1 MMKYWLLAAA
11 VLLLGAAPPK
21 PSSVVVLSGA
31 TLIDGT
37 GGPAV
42 PDAQVVIRDG
52 RIVAAGPRGK
62 VEIPAGARMEDL
74 TGRYL
79 VPGFF
84 DMHAHVTILF
94 GSMDAKG
101 YDAATSATVL
111 RQLLAFGITTVRN
124 PASPLPTGVE
134 LRDAVARGTIPGPR
148 IFTTGEAINGGSL
161 SGPGGI
167 VHTPDEA
174 RREVDRQAAAG
185 VDAIKLYSGLPP
197 DTARAA
203 IAEARSKHIRVI
215 GHLGATTWTE
225 GAEAGIDGV
234 EHGAPWTA
242 DWLAPADREDYRKAI
257 REQGGMKARI
267 LWLERLHVQGPEVAA
282 AVDALARHHVA
293 VDPTLIAYVTKF
305 RGDDP
310 QYIASPDF
318 KHVPAP
324 MLADWKKGTFV
335 SDWTADDFRRAH
347 AVWPKLLELVK
358 LYHGRGVT
366 LLAGS
371 DLPNPW
377 VIPGI
382 SFHQELALLAEAGIP
397 PRDILRIA
405 THNGAEALGILGD
418 AGTLEPGK
426 RADVIVLS
434 ADPLADIRNTRGIE
448 KVMQGGGWVSRLIVN

>member
-1 MMKYWLLAAA
+1 MKLWFLLAV
-11 VLLLGAAPPK
+11 VLLLGAAPPSK
-21 PSSVVVLSGA
+21 TPSIVVLRGA

-37 GGPAV
+37 GGPAIS
-42 PDAQVVIRDG
+42 DALVVIRAG
-52 RIVAAGPRGK
+52 RIVAAGARGS
-62 VEIPAGARMEDL
+62 VAIPAGARVENL

-94 GSMDAKG
+94 GSMDARG

-124 PASPLPTGVE
+124 PASPLPTGVA
-134 LRDAVARGTIPGPR
+134 LRDAVARGAIPGPR

-161 SGPGGI
+161 AGPNGI
-167 VHTPDEA
+167 VHTPEEA
-174 RREVDRQAAAG
+174 RREVDRQIAAG
-185 VDAIKLYSGLPP
+185 VDAIKLYSALPP
-197 DTARAA
+197 DCARAA
-203 IAEARSKHIRVI
+203 IAEARTRHVRVI

-242 DWLAPADREDYRKAI
+242 DWLAPGDREQYRKTI

-267 LWLERLHVQGPEVAA
+267 RWLELLHVQGPEVAA
-282 AVDALARHHVA
+282 AVESLARHHVA

-310 QYIASPDF
+310 QYIASPAF
-318 KHVPAP
+318 KWVPAP
-324 MLADWKKGTFV
+324 MMADWKKGTFV

-347 AVWPKLLELVK
+347 AVWPKLPELIK
-358 LYHGRGVT
+358 LYHDHGVT

-377 VIPGI
+377 VIPGV
-382 SFHQELALLAEAGIP
+382 SFHQELALLAEAGIS
-397 PRDILRIA
+397 PRNILKIA
-405 THNGAEALGILGD
+405 TRNCAEALGILGD
-418 AGTLEPGK
+418 VGTLEPGK
-426 RADVIVLS
+426 RADLVVLS
-434 ADPLADIRNTRGIE
+434 ADPLVDIHNTRKIE
-448 KVMQGGGWVSRLIVN
+448 KVMQGGGWIPTH

>member
-1 MMKYWLLAAA
+1 MKYWLLAAA

-52 RIVAAGPRGK
+52 RIVAAGPCGK

-161 SGPGGI
+161 AGPGGI
-167 VHTPDEA
+167 VHNPDEA

-185 VDAIKLYSGLPP
+185 VDAIKLYSALPP
-197 DTARAA
+197 DCVRAA
-203 IAEARSKHIRVI
+203 IAEARSKNLRVI

-225 GAEAGIDGV
+225 GAIAASTASST
-234 EHGAPWTA
+234 APLGRRTGSR
-242 DWLAPADREDYRKAI
+242 LAPAR
-257 REQGGMKARI
+257 
-267 LWLERLHVQGPEVAA
+267 
-282 AVDALARHHVA
+282 
-293 VDPTLIAYVTKF
+293 TT
-305 RGDDP
+305 
-310 QYIASPDF
+310 
-318 KHVPAP
+318 
-324 MLADWKKGTFV
+324 
-335 SDWTADDFRRAH
+335 
-347 AVWPKLLELVK
+347 
-358 LYHGRGVT
+358 
-366 LLAGS
+366 
-371 DLPNPW
+371 
-377 VIPGI
+377 
-382 SFHQELALLAEAGIP
+382 
-397 PRDILRIA
+397 
-405 THNGAEALGILGD
+405 
-418 AGTLEPGK
+418 GK
-426 RADVIVLS
+426 RS
-434 ADPLADIRNTRGIE
+434 ASKAE
-448 KVMQGGGWVSRLIVN
+448 